1 MTSKSLSQCAFEPH
15 EVELV
20 RGVVDRITSQP
31 WFTMEPARRSAFA
44 LYVLQMYSRG
54 MSVPEELE
62 SFCTIAAKKYYA
74 ASLPGLE
81 GRRILVVDD
90 DYYAAQATAE
100 ELSARGANVVGP
112 VSNLSDAMDIA
123 GRDLDLDGALLDIN
137 LDGQMVYPV
146 AGFLKMHGI
155 PFAFLTGYEERV
167 LPPAFRSSPL
177 FAKPAN
183 WTVIASK
190 MPCRGKRPSESGAG
204 LQPL

>member
-123 GRDLDLDGALLDIN
+123 GR